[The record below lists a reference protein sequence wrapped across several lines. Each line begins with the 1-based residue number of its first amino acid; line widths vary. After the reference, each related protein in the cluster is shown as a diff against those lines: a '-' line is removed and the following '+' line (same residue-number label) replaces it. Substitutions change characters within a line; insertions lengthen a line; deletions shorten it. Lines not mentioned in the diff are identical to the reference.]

1 VRSVRA
7 GWDVAYV
14 VVGVAIAAA
23 FAWPIYETPRVA
35 VVAAV
40 GAVVGAGLVILG
52 RRLGWRFR
60 RVGLLA
66 GAAFVLLVVPLA
78 VPSGLGGIDTFV
90 RALRDG
96 VLGVVLGWKQLVTLS
111 LPLGDYQAVL
121 VPFMVVVLAGSV
133 LALSL
138 VFRGGRWAGAAVPVV
153 IAMSVFGIAFG
164 ASTTGSPLAVGPF
177 LLPAP
182 REVLL
187 GVALVVASLVWLVGR
202 SRFARLE
209 SLALAQASTAGVRQ
223 APQSFWRT
231 ARRRILAAVLLV
243 AALVGGLAIAPL
255 AAGISPRQALRD
267 GIDPLV
273 VLRDQPS
280 PLAAYRSWFA
290 GDAFGTELFTV
301 SGDTSGIDRIRIA
314 TLDTYA
320 GDLFEVGPGTRFSRL
335 PRTTPAGPSSEITI
349 TIGDGFDGPWVPVP
363 TGVTAAP
370 TFTGARAATL
380 ADGFYI
386 GESDATAL
394 DTALADDGAYG
405 LRPGDSYR
413 VFGAADDAGDALAS
427 STGGESLIPV
437 DAYPAL
443 VDWVEAQGVPRTGAG
458 LVDLVARL
466 TSRGYLSHSL
476 TDGPA
481 ASAWIAD
488 LSARAG
494 YAFQPSYAGHST
506 ARVEELFTQLD
517 DQQQRAGEGAP
528 EELLVAAVG
537 DDEQFATAAALL
549 GRYFG
554 FDSRVVV
561 GVRLAAAGERPSVE
575 PCAEGVC
582 TGANVTAWAEVLT
595 PTGAWAPLDSSPQ
608 FSVAPTTI
616 AVGEQLPENPT
627 VPDQTSTQVVT
638 PPAAQRDDSDGADAP
653 PPALPGWLELLLP
666 ILGKVGM
673 GALLIALLLLPAA
686 VLVIAKTLRRRA
698 RREAPV
704 PEVSIVGA
712 WDELV
717 DSYVDNGAELARNR
731 TRASIAAEVGRPA
744 AIALAAA
751 VDRAVFAENPPGRDA
766 SETAWRLVDE
776 ERAVITRAS
785 TRMERIRAG
794 LNPASFLRHLD
805 PGLLLRAGR
814 AVFRRKE
821 VA

>member
-1 VRSVRA
+1 MKLVRLL
-7 GWDVAYV
+7 WDVAYV
-14 VVGVAIAAA
+14 VVGVAVAAA

-35 VVAAV
+35 VIAAVAAIV
-40 GAVVGAGLVILG
+40 GVGLVVLG
-52 RRLGWRFR
+52 RRLRWRFW

-66 GAAFVLLVVPLA
+66 VAAFVLLVVPLA
-78 VPSGLGGIDTFV
+78 VPSGFGGLDRFA

-96 VLGVVLGWKQLVTLS
+96 VLGVVLGWKQLITLS

-121 VPFMVVVLAGSV
+121 VPFLVVVLAGTV
-133 LALSL
+133 LALS
-138 VFRGGRWAGAAVPVV
+138 VIVRAGRWAGAAVPIV
-153 IAMSVFGIAFG
+153 IGMSVFGIAFG
-164 ASTTGSPLAVGPF
+164 SASTGAALPIGQF

-187 GVALVVASLVWLVGR
+187 GVVLVVASLAWLIGR

-209 SLALAQASTAGVRQ
+209 SLALAQGSTAGVRQ
-223 APQSFWRT
+223 APQSFWRS
-231 ARRRILAAVLLV
+231 ARRRILAAILLV

-255 AAGISPRQALRD
+255 ASGISPRQALRD

-290 GDAFGTELFTV
+290 GDAYDSELFTV
-301 SGDTSGIDRIRIA
+301 GGDTSSLDRIRIA
-314 TLDTYA
+314 TLDTYS
-320 GDLFEVGPGTRFSRL
+320 GDLFEVGSATRFSRL
-335 PRTTPAGPSSEITI
+335 PRTTPTGPSSQLTI

-363 TGVTAAP
+363 TGISAAP
-370 TFTGARAATL
+370 TFTGSRADIL

-386 GESDATAL
+386 GESDATAI
-394 DTALADDGAYG
+394 DTALAADGAYG
-405 LRPGDSYR
+405 LRPGDTYT
-413 VFGAADDAGDALAS
+413 VFGVPVDTGDALAS
-427 STGGESLIPV
+427 ATGGDSLIPV

-443 VDWVEAQGVPRTGAG
+443 VDWVEAQEVPRTGAG
-458 LVDLVARL
+458 LADLVQRL
-466 TSRGYLSHSL
+466 TDRGYLSHSL
-476 TDGPA
+476 TDG
-481 ASAWIAD
+481 ASATGWISD
-488 LSARAG
+488 LSKRAA

-506 ARVEELFTQLD
+506 ARVEELFTQLN
-517 DQQQRAGEGAP
+517 DQQQRAGADADDA
-528 EELLVAAVG
+528 LLVSAIG

-561 GVRLAAAGERPSVE
+561 GVRLAAAGAEPPVE
-575 PCAEGVC
+575 PCVDGVC

-595 PTGAWAPLDSSPQ
+595 PTGTWAPLDSSPQ

-627 VPDQTSTQVVT
+627 VPDQTNTEVVT

-653 PPALPGWLELLLP
+653 PTALPGWLEVLLP

-673 GALLIALLLLPAA
+673 GSLLLVLLLLPAA
-686 VLVIAKTLRRRA
+686 VLFFAKAFRRRS
-698 RREAPV
+698 RRDAPV

-717 DSYVDNGAELARNR
+717 DTYVDNGVELTRNR
-731 TRASIAAEVGRPA
+731 TRASIAAEIGRPA
-744 AIALAAA
+744 AVSLATV

-766 SETAWRLVDE
+766 SDAAWQLVDE
-776 ERAVITRAS
+776 ERAVLTRAS

-805 PGLLLRAGR
+805 PGFLLRAGL

-821 VA
+821 AA